1 MLSLR
6 AYDPFLRTRLLFS
19 ATRKT
24 QEMTLEQM
32 DSFFSGLEPPELAVA
47 TILVGGVASAV
58 VFVLSPYLGR
68 TVYGLVG
75 LEKKPVRAT
84 RDTLTATAVVF
95 TVLASVQPVAL
106 GRAESFVF
114 STGTSVLVIFW
125 LGLVHAVGAPI
136 IERAVTYRYDSD
148 LVPIVKNVW
157 TLSVIVFAVFALF
170 GAWDVDITPLL
181 ASAGVAGIV
190 LGLAAR
196 ETISNFFGSIALY
209 ADDTY
214 EVGDYIE
221 VEGNGGFVEDISIR
235 STRLRTLNDNFV
247 TVPNSKLHNSMIK
260 NKGAPTS
267 SHRIEIEVGVS
278 YDDDHEVAR
287 GLIEDTVEEV
297 IRDHSELVDSAQ
309 AESFE
314 VLLKDLGNSAV
325 VFRIFVWIEDP
336 SDEPEIRDGISSAVY
351 AALEEGG
358 VKIPYP
364 QRSVH
369 INDRGESG
377 NAQEKAE

>member
-1 MLSLR
+1 MVLE
-6 AYDPFLRTRLLFS
+6 S
-19 ATRKT
+19 A
-24 QEMTLEQM
+24 
-32 DSFFSGLEPPELAVA
+32 DAFVSGLEPLELAAVTLFA
-47 TILVGGVASAV
+47 GGGASVV
-58 VFVLSPYLGR
+58 VFILSPYIGR
-68 TVYGLVG
+68 FVYELVG
-75 LEKKPVRAT
+75 LKDKPVRAT
-84 RDTLTATAVVF
+84 RDALTATAVVL
-95 TVLASVQPVAL
+95 TVLAAVQPVAL

-125 LGLVHAVGAPI
+125 LGLVHAVGAPV
-136 IERAVTYRYDSD
+136 IERVVTYRYDSD
-148 LVPIVKNVW
+148 IAPIVRNVW
-157 TLSVIVFAVFALF
+157 TLAVIVFAVFALF
-170 GAWDVDITPLL
+170 EAWDVDITPLL
-181 ASAGVAGIV
+181 ASAGVAGII

-196 ETISNFFGSIALY
+196 ETISNFFGSVALY

-221 VEGNGGFVEDISIR
+221 VEGKGGFVEDISIR
-235 STRLRTLNDNFV
+235 STRLRTLDDNFV
-247 TVPNSKLHNSMIK
+247 TVPNSKLHNSMVK

-297 IRDHSELVDSAQ
+297 VQDHSELVDPGE

-314 VLLKDLGNSAV
+314 VLLKELGDSAV

-336 SDEPEIRDGISSAVY
+336 SDEPDLRDRISSAVY

-358 VKIPYP
+358 VEIPYP
-364 QRSVH
+364 QRSLH
-369 INDRGESG
+369 IDDSDGVGGEENEDERDGS
-377 NAQEKAE
+377 E

>member
-1 MLSLR
+1 MV
-6 AYDPFLRTRLLFS
+6 
-19 ATRKT
+19 
-24 QEMTLEQM
+24 LEQM
-32 DSFFSGLEPPELAVA
+32 DAFVSGLEPPELAAV
-47 TILVGGVASAV
+47 TLLVGGVVSVV
-58 VFVLSPYLGR
+58 VFVLSPYIGR

-75 LEKKPVRAT
+75 LNKKPVRTT
-84 RDTLTATAVVF
+84 RDTLTATAVVL
-95 TVLASVQPVAL
+95 TVLAAVQPVAL
-106 GRAESFVF
+106 GGGRVEGIIF
-114 STGTSVLVIFW
+114 SAGASVLVVFW
-125 LGLVHAVGAPI
+125 LWLVHAVGAPV
-136 IERAVTYRYDSD
+136 IESVVTYRYDSD
-148 LVPIVKNVW
+148 IVPIVKNVW
-157 TLSVIVFAVFALF
+157 TLSVIVLAVFALF

-221 VEGNGGFVEDISIR
+221 VDGKGGFVEDISIR
-235 STRLRTLNDNFV
+235 STRLRTLDDNFV
-247 TVPNSKLHNSMIK
+247 TVPNSKLHNSMVK

-278 YDDDHEVAR
+278 YEDDHDVAR
-287 GLIEDTVEEV
+287 GLIEDAVKEV
-297 IRDHSELVDSAQ
+297 VQDHSELVDSAQ

-369 INDRGESG
+369 INDRGDSG
-377 NAQEKAE
+377 DAQEKAE